1 MGRPRKGL
9 QLSRACLRELERH
22 RKAAKNRQAWETILR
37 LRGLIQV
44 SQGRSYRDVADVLGV
59 TVGTISHW
67 VNRYL
72 SEGVSGLDTKP
83 RSGRPRK
90 LSPEQLWI
98 FEGII
103 NAGAMAYGFP
113 NDLWDAKRAARVIR
127 ESFGVSYHPNHV
139 AKILH
144 QRGFSVQRPSMT
156 LARADQEAQK
166 RWEKQEKPRI
176 ARRAK
181 KKGR

>member
-1 MGRPRKGL
+1 MGPL
-9 QLSRACLRELERH
+9 LEGSSTPGRVVP
-22 RKAAKNRQAWETILR
+22 KNLAT
-37 LRGLIQV
+37 
-44 SQGRSYRDVADVLGV
+44 
-59 TVGTISHW
+59 
-67 VNRYL
+67 
-72 SEGVSGLDTKP
+72 P
-83 RSGRPRK
+83 
-90 LSPEQLWI
+90 
-98 FEGII
+98 
-103 NAGAMAYGFP
+103 
-113 NDLWDAKRAARVIR
+113 DANRAARVIR